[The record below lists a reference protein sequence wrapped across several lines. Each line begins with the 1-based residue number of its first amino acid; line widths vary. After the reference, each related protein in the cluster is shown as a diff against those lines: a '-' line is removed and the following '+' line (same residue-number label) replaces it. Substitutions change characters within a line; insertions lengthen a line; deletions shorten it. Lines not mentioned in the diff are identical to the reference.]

1 MFYIQSDFQ
10 LEIKF
15 KKIIFDQKNSHPLVI
30 KIDKSTYTMQHQV
43 CRKTLRQMQMNSR
56 FLIAIVLLKIIFVI
70 YFIVASRSSLNDDSE
85 KHTAVHKYLSS
96 LFKERRTMRNHNDD
110 DNSTNIDA
118 EELVWSNETVEL
130 FQDQLGLTL
139 LMTEKSDDE
148 TKIKCE
154 SEFMLSA
161 LPSAEEENFYEA
173 LWQFFS
179 LDATERV
186 TIICDDS
193 GKKLTLRAV
202 ITERIKVYG
211 EKLFER

>member
-1 MFYIQSDFQ
+1 
-10 LEIKF
+10 
-15 KKIIFDQKNSHPLVI
+15 
-30 KIDKSTYTMQHQV
+30 
-43 CRKTLRQMQMNSR
+43 
-56 FLIAIVLLKIIFVI
+56 
-70 YFIVASRSSLNDDSE
+70 
-85 KHTAVHKYLSS
+85 
-96 LFKERRTMRNHNDD
+96 MRNHNDD

-202 ITERIKVYG
+202 ITERIKVYC

>member
-1 MFYIQSDFQ
+1 
-10 LEIKF
+10 
-15 KKIIFDQKNSHPLVI
+15 
-30 KIDKSTYTMQHQV
+30 MQHQV

-70 YFIVASRSSLNDDSE
+70 YFIVASRNSLNDDSE
-85 KHTAVHKYLSS
+85 KHTVHKYLSS
-96 LFKERRTMRNHNDD
+96 LFKERRTLRIHNDD
-110 DNSTNIDA
+110 DNSTNIDT

-193 GKKLTLRAV
+193 GKKLTLRALV
-202 ITERIKVYG
+202 TERIKIHC

>member
-1 MFYIQSDFQ
+1 M
-10 LEIKF
+10 
-15 KKIIFDQKNSHPLVI
+15 VI
-30 KIDKSTYTMQHQV
+30 KIDKSKYTMQHQV

-202 ITERIKVYG
+202 ITERIKVYC